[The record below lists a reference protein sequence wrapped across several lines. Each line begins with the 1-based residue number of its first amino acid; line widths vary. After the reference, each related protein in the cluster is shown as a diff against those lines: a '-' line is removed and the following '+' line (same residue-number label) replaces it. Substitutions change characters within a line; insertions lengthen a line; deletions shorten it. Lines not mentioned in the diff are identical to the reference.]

1 MSPWIIGFAVFIL
14 YPMIASFY
22 YSFMRYDILSPP
34 EFVGLQNYRFMFTK
48 DPQFWAAMRN
58 TLWMIGFGL
67 PLQTAIAIGTAV
79 LLTWPRRGS
88 KVYRTLWFLPTMAP
102 PVAAALAFVYV
113 LNPRYGPVNQLL
125 RGVGVDHP
133 PLWFYSPFWSKW
145 GLLFIAVWGIGQ
157 SMIIYL
163 AGLLDVPR
171 QLYEAADI
179 EGASA
184 WQKFRF
190 VTLPTISPVI
200 FFSVVTGVIYGFQYF
215 THAYVA
221 SFATSGSAT
230 QAAAGNVGGPLDST
244 LFYSLYLYI
253 KGFGHFQMG
262 YASAM
267 AWILFLITMVC
278 TVILIRT
285 SRRWVHYSAGG
296 FR

>member
-1 MSPWIIGFAVFIL
+1 
-14 YPMIASFY
+14 
-22 YSFMRYDILSPP
+22 
-34 EFVGLQNYRFMFTK
+34 
-48 DPQFWAAMRN
+48 
-58 TLWMIGFGL
+58 
-67 PLQTAIAIGTAV
+67 LQTLLAIGTAV

-88 KVYRTLWFLPTMAP
+88 KFYRTIWFLPTMAP
-102 PVAAALAFVYV
+102 PVAAALSFVFV
-113 LNPRYGPVNQLL
+113 FNPATGPVNQLL
-125 RGVGVDHP
+125 VAAGVDDP

-145 GLLFIAVWGIGQ
+145 GLVFLALWGVGQ

-200 FFSVVTGVIYGFQYF
+200 FFSVVIGVIYGFQYF
-215 THAYVA
+215 TQAYIAGFV
-221 SFATSGSAT
+221 TSGSPT
-230 QAAAGNVGGPLDST
+230 GSAASNVGGPEGST
-244 LFYSLYLYI
+244 LFYSLYLYV
-253 KGFGHFQMG
+253 KGFAHFQMG

-267 AWILFLITMVC
+267 AWMLFLLTMIC

>member
-1 MSPWIIGFAVFIL
+1 MSPWIVGFAVFIV

-34 EFVGLQNYRFMFTK
+34 EFVGLENYRFMFTK

-58 TLWMIGFGL
+58 TLWMIAVGL
-67 PLQTAIAIGTAV
+67 PLQTAAAIGTAV
-79 LLTWPRRGS
+79 LLTWPKRGS
-88 KVYRTLWFLPTMAP
+88 RVYRTLWFLPTMAP

-113 LNPRYGPVNQLL
+113 LNPEIGPVNQLL
-125 RGVGVDHP
+125 RGVGVDDP

-145 GLLFIAVWGIGQ
+145 GLLAIALWGVGQ
-157 SMIIYL
+157 AMMIYL

-171 QLYEAADI
+171 QLYEAADV
-179 EGASA
+179 EGASG

-200 FFSVVTGVIYGFQYF
+200 FFSVVTGIIYGFQYF
-215 THAYVA
+215 TQAYVA

-230 QAAAGNVGGPLDST
+230 QSAAGNVGGPLDST
-244 LFYSLYLYI
+244 LFYSLYLYV
-253 KGFGHFQMG
+253 KGFSHFQMG

-267 AWILFLITMVC
+267 AWMLFLLTMVC
-278 TVILIRT
+278 TIMLIRT
-285 SRRWVHYSAGG
+285 SRRWVHYAAGG